1 MAGERNRE
9 VEVVENREDRVEVG
23 PIEVCKRATRTG
35 TLSLPGGTTPTALE
49 VVAREHVDGDP
60 QILVADTVELA
71 VSS

>member
-23 PIEVCKRATRTG
+23 PIEVCERATRTG
-35 TLSLPGGTTPTALE
+35 TWSLPGGTTPMALE